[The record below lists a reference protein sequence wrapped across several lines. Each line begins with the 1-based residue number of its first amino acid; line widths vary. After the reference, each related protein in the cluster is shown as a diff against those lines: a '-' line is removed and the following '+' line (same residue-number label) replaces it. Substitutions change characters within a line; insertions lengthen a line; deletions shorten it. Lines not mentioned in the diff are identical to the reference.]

1 MVDRIINFGPYW
13 RIRVDDSANIAY
25 LEMYDTSISAW
36 KVVAKADT
44 TTIYDAGGI
53 QLSAHASRHAYG
65 GADALPSGAIDRTQ
79 IRPLGVHF
87 VKIAFPTPGTRGA
100 YGTAITIVPAANKSI
115 VLLAAS
121 LSWGGTFA
129 SGETVTI
136 RITVTF
142 SDGTTASITKSAT
155 TTGTVWLTT
164 SDLAALM
171 KNGAYVTSVSIDS
184 SSSAT
189 STFVTTSVTIYAIEI

>member
-1 MVDRIINFGPYW
+1 MPDRIINFGPNW

-25 LEMYDTSISAW
+25 LEMYDTSTGVW

-44 TTIYDAGGI
+44 TTIYDASGI

-65 GADALPSGAIDRTQ
+65 GADALPAGAIDRTQ

-87 VKIAFPTPGTRGA
+87 VKTASPMPGTGGA
-100 YGTAITIVPAANKSI
+100 FGTAVSITPATNKSI

-121 LSWGGTFA
+121 LTWGGTFA
-129 SGETVTI
+129 AGETVTI

-142 SDGTTASITKSAT
+142 SDGTTANITRSAT
-155 TTGTVWLTT
+155 ATGTVWLTT

-171 KNGAYVTSVSIDS
+171 RDGRYVTRVSVDS
-184 SSSAT
+184 ASSAT
-189 STFVTTSVTIYAIEI
+189 TTSVTTSVTIYAIEI